1 MDFLEILKNSSDLT
15 EKANKQKDKIKQKQK
30 ISSNNNLDNNSDLN
44 NSNNS
49 QLNSNSTYKN
59 IKTGDFIRIIYQK
72 NSILNHYKGY
82 IGEIKEYRKE
92 QDSAVIFLHAISTFR
107 LIRFPITHFI
117 KIN

>member
-1 MDFLEILKNSSDLT
+1 MLLLKKVTYLKINVIVLYMDFLEILKNSSDLT

-44 NSNNS
+44 NSSNS

-72 NSILNHYKGY
+72 NSILNL
-82 IGEIKEYRKE
+82 ILIKYY
-92 QDSAVIFLHAISTFR
+92 
-107 LIRFPITHFI
+107 
-117 KIN
+117 